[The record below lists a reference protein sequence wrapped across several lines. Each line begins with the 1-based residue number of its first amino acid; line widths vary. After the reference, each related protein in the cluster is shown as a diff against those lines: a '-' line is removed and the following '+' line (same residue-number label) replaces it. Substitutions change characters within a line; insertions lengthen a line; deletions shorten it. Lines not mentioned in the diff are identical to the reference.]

1 MGESSPSAVVSGTT
15 RSQSL
20 AAPEHVTATLLEDHQ
35 VHLTW
40 TPGPGGASTVVEV
53 SQGTLLD
60 FEPLTTTDND
70 GPYGYYPG
78 QADLYTYRLKFVLGD
93 AESAYVES
101 TQITTIV
108 TYEVYLPLVL
118 RSS

>member
-1 MGESSPSAVVSGTT
+1 M
-15 RSQSL
+15 
-20 AAPEHVTATLLEDHQ
+20 
-35 VHLTW
+35 HLTW
-40 TPGPGGASTVVEV
+40 TP
-53 SQGTLLD
+53 
-60 FEPLTTTDND
+60 

-78 QADLYTYRLKFVLGD
+78 QADVYTYRLKFVLGD

-101 TQITTIV
+101 SQITTIV